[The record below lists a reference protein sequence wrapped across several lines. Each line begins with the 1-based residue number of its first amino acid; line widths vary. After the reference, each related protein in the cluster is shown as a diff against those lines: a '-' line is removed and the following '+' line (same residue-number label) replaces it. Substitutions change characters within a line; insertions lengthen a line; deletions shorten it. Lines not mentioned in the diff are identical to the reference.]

1 MGKIIGKKGITKEKC
16 YSHSNPLEVMRYLNM
31 WEKLKSLWLIPVF
44 IIYGFFLIFLIESG
58 ILDFLAVPFT
68 ILWIGYGVFVL
79 FIVIGEGLK

>member
-1 MGKIIGKKGITKEKC
+1 
-16 YSHSNPLEVMRYLNM
+16 M